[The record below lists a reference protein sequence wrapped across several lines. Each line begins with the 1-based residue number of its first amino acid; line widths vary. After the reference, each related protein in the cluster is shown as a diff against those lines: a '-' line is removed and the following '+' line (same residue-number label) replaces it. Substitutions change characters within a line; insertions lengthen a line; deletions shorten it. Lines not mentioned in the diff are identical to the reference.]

1 MVDIYRYF
9 TNVNKNLKTKMKKFF
24 IYSFMILGFVS
35 CDTKDLQRVLD
46 TVNSAGVSDLDV
58 ANGLKEALEFGVDNS
73 VNFLSAKDGYYK
85 TAYKILLP
93 DEANAVIDKLK
104 FIPGF
109 SNLEEELVK
118 KINYA
123 AEDAAKKAGPIFFDA
138 IRGITFND
146 AMGILMGD
154 KDAATTYL
162 YSRTYNSLYG
172 EFKPVLVNSLNK
184 FGALDYWSDAVT
196 KYNSLPFVN
205 DVNPDLA
212 DHINTKALTGLFDL
226 VEQKE
231 EGIRSDVS
239 QRTTSLLQKVFAKQ
253 DN

>member
-24 IYSFMILGFVS
+24 IYSFMILGLVS

-109 SNLEEELVK
+109 SNLEEEVIK
-118 KINYA
+118 KLNQG
-123 AEDAAKKAGPIFFDA
+123 AEDAASKAGPIFLDA
-138 IRGITFND
+138 IKGMSFND
-146 AMGILMGD
+146 VMGILQGQ
-154 KDAATTYL
+154 KNAATTYL
-162 YSRTYNSLYG
+162 HQKTYNSLYT
-172 EFKPVLVNSLNK
+172 EFKPGLVASLNK
-184 FGALDYWSDAVT
+184 FGALDLWSNAVN
-196 KYNSLPFVN
+196 KYNSIPLLE

-212 DHINTKALTGLFDL
+212 DHVTGSALVGLFDL
-226 VEQKE
+226 VEKKE

-239 QRTTSLLQKVFAKQ
+239 QRTTDLLKKVFAKQ
-253 DN
+253 D